1 MTPGGLPL
9 PSTPERRQESTNLA
23 DILDRILDKG
33 IVIAGDIREPA
44 RHQAAHDQDPAARGV
59 GRGRRGRSASTGG
72 NTTRR

>member
-33 IVIAGDIREPA
+33 
-44 RHQAAHDQDPAARGV
+44 
-59 GRGRRGRSASTGG
+59 S
-72 NTTRR
+72 